1 MKKRGIII
9 IFFVLVCILIIFM
22 YFFLKE
28 TPIEETGG
36 KGTENQEF
44 STEIK
49 SPSEK
54 NDVVKYNEDG
64 SVTLPEGY
72 TANGFYD
79 IETNKIIDSRTTIHI
94 SGDVLQGRVSFQ
106 QNFPTERNYL
116 LIVLIDYMQHDFFV
130 ENNSYQSY
138 PFKLEGESEFNLD
151 ISIELAESEGR
162 EFSYIIVSE
171 PDEKEFLADGEY
183 DWDTMFFLRE
193 PVINRFNLDRLPSQ
207 SEANQE
213 NQQDFMEFQAEGNIS
228 GFELVKSREQLTAFV
243 DGKSGEMTE
252 LVILNQEQDAEEK
265 KYVILGFS
273 GWKQVPLNGTN
284 MKYYVTV
291 PANTSVSIPVILPEV
306 KEPAVFQV
314 IAISEPDTV
323 LNVENIKQD
332 PSSFR
337 VLVNP

>member
-9 IFFVLVCILIIFM
+9 IFFVLVCIFIFFM

-28 TPIEETGG
+28 PLIEETSGT
-36 KGTENQEF
+36 KTENHEF
-44 STEIK
+44 STETK
-49 SPSEK
+49 SPSGK

-79 IETNKIIDSRTTIHI
+79 IETNKIIDGRTTIHV
-94 SGDVLQGRVSFQ
+94 SGDVLRGRVSFH
-106 QNFPTERNYL
+106 QNFPTERKYL
-116 LIVLIDYMQHDFFV
+116 FIVLIDYMQHEFFV

-138 PFKLEGESEFNLD
+138 PFKLEGESEFNMD
-151 ISIELAESEGR
+151 ISVELAESEGW

-171 PDEKEFLADGEY
+171 PDEKEFLTDGEY
-183 DWDTMFFLRE
+183 DWNTMFFTRE
-193 PVINRFNLDRLPSQ
+193 PVINRFNLDKLSSPL
-207 SEANQE
+207 EANQE
-213 NQQDFMEFQAEGNIS
+213 NHQDFTEFQCEGNIW

-243 DGKSGEMTE
+243 NGKSGEMAE

-273 GWKQVPLNGTN
+273 DWKQVPLNGTN

-291 PANTSVSIPVILPEV
+291 PANTSVSIPIILPEV
-306 KEPAVFQV
+306 KEPTVFQV

-323 LNVENIKQD
+323 LNVDNIKQN